1 MIKIAFG
8 PQYVFLTF
16 YIIFKVLLMDIINN
30 INDLISA
37 AYKLFMQQ
45 LKRIKKTGVAQK
57 KGVFWPQTL
66 YSVGDSS
73 LRLS

>member
-16 YIIFKVLLMDIINN
+16 YIIFKVLLIDIINN

-57 KGVFWPQTL
+57 KGVFWLQTL